1 MDGPWRVERRREPL
15 FNAPWPVV
23 TTVAA
28 LFAAFLFELSRGEPL
43 VKAYGF
49 SPAALAAGHWDVLI
63 TAIFLHGGWAH
74 LLINSGFI
82 LAFGAPVARRM
93 GEDALGALTFI
104 VFFLV
109 CGVLGNLA
117 YAALHPGGV
126 EPLIGA
132 SGAGSGLMAAA
143 SRLMTRERKL
153 ASFVSQ
159 PVMMLG
165 GAFVVLNLI
174 VAVVGW
180 APGAGDAK
188 VAWEAHLGGYLAG
201 LVLLAPTLAVI
212 RRL

>member
-1 MDGPWRVERRREPL
+1 MDGPWGAPRRREPL
-15 FNAPWPVV
+15 FNAPWPVMA
-23 TTVAA
+23 TVAA
-28 LFAAFLFELSRGEPL
+28 LLAAFLLELWVGDHLIS
-43 VKAYGF
+43 AYGF
-49 SPAALAAGHWDVLI
+49 SPAALAAGHWDVLV
-63 TAIFLHGGWAH
+63 TALFLHGGWAH

-93 GEDALGALTFI
+93 GEGASGALAFF

-117 YAALHPGGV
+117 YAALHPGGT

-132 SGAGSGLMAAA
+132 SGAGSGLMAGA
-143 SRLMTRERKL
+143 SRLMTQERKL
-153 ASFVSQ
+153 ASFFSR
-159 PVMMLG
+159 PVVMLG
-165 GAFVVLNLI
+165 GAFIGINLI
-174 VAVVGW
+174 VAVFGW

-201 LVLLAPTLAVI
+201 LLLLAPTLALL

>member
-1 MDGPWRVERRREPL
+1 MDGPWRVERREPL

-23 TTVAA
+23 ATW
-28 LFAAFLFELSRGEPL
+28 SRFWAPFCSNSGKARPL
-43 VKAYGF
+43 VEAYGF
-49 SPAALAAGHWDVLI
+49 SPAALASGRWPVLV
-63 TAIFLHGGWAH
+63 TALFLHGGWAH
-74 LLINSGFI
+74 VLVNSGFI

-93 GEDALGALTFI
+93 GADAVGALAFFI
-104 VFFLV
+104 FFLV

-117 YAALHPGGV
+117 YAAVHPAGV

-143 SRLMTRERKL
+143 SRLMTPERKL
-153 ASFVSQ
+153 ASFFSR
-159 PVMMLG
+159 PVLMMG
-165 GAFVVLNLI
+165 GAFLLINLI

-188 VAWEAHLGGYLAG
+188 VAWEAHLGGYVAG
-201 LVLLAPTLAVI
+201 LVLLAPTLALL